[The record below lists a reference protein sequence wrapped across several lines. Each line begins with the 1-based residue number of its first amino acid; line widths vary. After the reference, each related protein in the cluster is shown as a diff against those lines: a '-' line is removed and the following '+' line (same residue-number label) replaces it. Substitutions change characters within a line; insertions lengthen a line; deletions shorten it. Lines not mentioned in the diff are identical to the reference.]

1 MKIFKKLAL
10 TLLVL
15 FMLVPTFAFAQ
26 EVKETPE
33 LKAKIQNI
41 VNTMPEDDAIEA
53 IENLFGENDRP
64 HFATRSASNFAI
76 YRAEDDKKKDELS
89 MANDAFKG
97 DAKIYKEDGDVVIEL
112 TTTPIYFMGRQAD
125 VTEVTVIGNSGE
137 KFVAANKDLKDPIT
151 RYHKEVIQV
160 PGRVVISIPETEI
173 KGGEYGYN
181 SLLDVEFK
189 TNLRDDFAI
198 GFGKLFP
205 DKMVNPKARLVFN
218 K

>member
-1 MKIFKKLAL
+1 MNKIKKIAV

-125 VTEVTVIGNSGE
+125 VTEVTVIGKNGE

-173 KGGEYGYN
+173 KGGKYGYN

-198 GFGKLFP
+198 GFGNLFP

>member
-15 FMLVPTFAFAQ
+15 FMLVPTFAFAE
-26 EVKETPE
+26 EVEETPE

-53 IENLFGENDRP
+53 IEDLFGENDRP

-125 VTEVTVIGNSGE
+125 VTEVTVIGKSGE

-198 GFGKLFP
+198 GFGNLFP

-218 K
+218 T

>member
-125 VTEVTVIGNSGE
+125 VTEVTVIGKNGE

-173 KGGEYGYN
+173 KGGKYGYN

-198 GFGKLFP
+198 GFGNLFP

>member
-1 MKIFKKLAL
+1 
-10 TLLVL
+10 
-15 FMLVPTFAFAQ
+15 FAFAE
-26 EVKETPE
+26 EVEETPE

-53 IENLFGENDRP
+53 IEDLFGENDRP

-125 VTEVTVIGNSGE
+125 VTEVTVIGKSGE

-151 RYHKEVIQV
+151 RHHKEVIQV

-198 GFGKLFP
+198 GFGNLFP